1 MSINECEIMNLFW
14 SVKEPLSKSDVV
26 ALSPKRRWKE
36 KSIHILLNSLLAKGM
51 IEVSGFVSTRTNIG
65 RTFSPCCTQE
75 EYISFLVQTGGH
87 PAKINAA
94 RLFSALHEKGEID
107 EDTIAELE
115 NIIQTLRKKKE

>member
-1 MSINECEIMNLFW
+1 MNLFW
-14 SVKEPLSKSDVV
+14 SVKQPLSKSDVI

-36 KSIHILLNSLLAKGM
+36 KSIHILLNSLLSKGM

-87 PAKINAA
+87 LPKINIAH
-94 RLFSALHEKGEID
+94 LFSALHEKGEID
-107 EDTIAELE
+107 EDTIAELDE
-115 NIIQTLRKKKE
+115 IIQTIKEKKE

>member
-14 SVKEPLSKSDVV
+14 SVKEPLSKSDIIT
-26 ALSPKRRWKE
+26 LSPKRRWKE

-51 IEVSGFVSTRTNIG
+51 IEVSGFVNTRTSIS
-65 RTFSPCCTQE
+65 RTFFPCCTQE

-94 RLFSALHEKGEID
+94 RLFSARHEKGEID
-107 EDTIAELE
+107 EDTIAELDE
-115 NIIQTLRKKKE
+115 IIQAIRKKKE

>member
-1 MSINECEIMNLFW
+1 
-14 SVKEPLSKSDVV
+14 
-26 ALSPKRRWKE
+26 
-36 KSIHILLNSLLAKGM
+36 M

-87 PAKINAA
+87 PPKINAA

-107 EDTIAELE
+107 ENTISELE
-115 NIIQTLRKKKE
+115 EIIQTIKEKKE